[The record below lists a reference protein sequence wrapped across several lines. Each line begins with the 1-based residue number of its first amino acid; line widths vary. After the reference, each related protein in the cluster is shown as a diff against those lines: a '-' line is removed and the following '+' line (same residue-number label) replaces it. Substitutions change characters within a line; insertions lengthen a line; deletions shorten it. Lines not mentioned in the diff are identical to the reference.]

1 MGHRKEEEMSR
12 LWVILT
18 VLTVASGGCASWHY
32 AQTKQ
37 GELHGRLVVQWIE
50 PDEFIFL
57 PDTVRPLTFTRANQ
71 DAITPGRMYTDGGS
85 IPRPFRVLR
94 NYSPWGYAPAFIIHD
109 WLFHMQHCQLPGYEK
124 YDVDRAAWVMSE
136 VMKTMM
142 EQDEEVPTD
151 KLALYAMFEAVRSP
165 VAAKLWNQTKE
176 ESCKEPPAVPEA
188 APLPPGAP
196 RPVLRQPI
204 MQYTIEFK

>member
-1 MGHRKEEEMSR
+1 MSR

-18 VLTVASGGCASWHY
+18 ALTVASGGCASWHY

-109 WLFHMQHCQLPGYEK
+109 WLFQMQHCQLPGHEK
-124 YDVDRAAWVMSE
+124 FSLDEAARVMSE

-142 EQDEEVPTD
+142 ENDEEIPTD

-165 VAAKLWNQTKE
+165 VAAKLWDQSKE
-176 ESCKEPPAVPEA
+176 ESCKEPPADPA
-188 APLPPGAP
+188 PAPLPPGVP
-196 RPVLRQPI
+196 RPMLRKPVMEYAI
-204 MQYTIEFK
+204 DIK